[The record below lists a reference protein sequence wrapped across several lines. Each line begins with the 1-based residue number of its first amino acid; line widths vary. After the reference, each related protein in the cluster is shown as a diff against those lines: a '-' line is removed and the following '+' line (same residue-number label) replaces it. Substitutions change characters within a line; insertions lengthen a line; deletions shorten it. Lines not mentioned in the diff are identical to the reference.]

1 MELRLTAVARVVS
14 AITPMAT
21 SVVGPTAKKLLSVVT
36 PCYNEEASIV
46 HCYETVRDI
55 VAKELPEYDYEHII
69 ADNAST
75 DRTLDLLRDIAGRDR
90 RVKVIANA
98 RNFGPMRSHFN
109 ALLAASGD
117 AVVVFIPADLQD
129 PPELIPQFVRLWEQ
143 GHEVVYGIRAVRE
156 EGIAMRWLRAMFYR
170 LVTRSSNFHI
180 PPDVGDFQVIDKK
193 VLQALRQ
200 FGDQYPY
207 IRGMIFYCGFPS
219 IGVPYTWRRRERGKS
234 NNRLFS
240 LIDQGLNGWLTFSN
254 LPLRLAMIAGVGISS
269 LSVLYGFIILAK
281 YLISSQ
287 RPAEPG
293 ITTIILALF
302 MFSGIQ
308 LFILGL
314 IGEYVGSINT
324 HTRRHPRVVE
334 RERINFGVGSA
345 SHQDEAKAS
354 SE

>member
-1 MELRLTAVARVVS
+1 MAGVVS
-14 AITPMAT
+14 
-21 SVVGPTAKKLLSVVT
+21 VGPPSTMKKLLSVIT

-55 VAKELPEYDYEHII
+55 VERELPGYDYEHII

-75 DRTLDLLRDIAGRDR
+75 DGTLALLRDIAARDR

-117 AVVVFIPADLQD
+117 VVVVFVPADLQD
-129 PPELIPQFVRLWEQ
+129 PPELIPKFVRLWEQ
-143 GHEVVYGIRAVRE
+143 GHHVVYGIRAERQ
-156 EGIAMRWLRAMFYR
+156 EGFVMRWLRSMYYG

-180 PPDVGDFQVIDKK
+180 PPNVGDFQVIDKA
-193 VLQALRQ
+193 VLLALRQ

-234 NNRLFS
+234 NNPLPK

-254 LPLRLAMIAGVGISS
+254 MPLRLAMVAGIVIASCGA
-269 LSVLYGFIILAK
+269 LYGLVMLAR
-281 YLISSQ
+281 YVFSSHQ
-287 RPAEPG
+287 LAEPG
-293 ITTIILALF
+293 ITALMLALII
-302 MFSGIQ
+302 FSGFQ
-308 LFILGL
+308 LFFLGL
-314 IGEYVGSINT
+314 LGEYVGSINA

-334 RERINFGVGSA
+334 RERINFEDRG
-345 SHQDEAKAS
+345 EAARGRDDS
-354 SE
+354 

>member
-1 MELRLTAVARVVS
+1 VELGLTAMARVVS
-14 AITPMAT
+14 ARTPAAT
-21 SVVGPTAKKLLSVVT
+21 SMVGTAGKKLLSVVT

-55 VAKELPEYDYEHII
+55 LAKELPAYDYEHII

-75 DRTLDLLRDIAGRDR
+75 DRTLDLLRDIAGRDP

-117 AVVVFIPADLQD
+117 VVVVFVPADLQD

-143 GHEVVYGIRAVRE
+143 GHDVVYGIRAVRE
-156 EGIAMRWLRAMFYR
+156 EGVAMRWLRAMFYR
-170 LVTRSSNFHI
+170 LVTLSNNFHI

-193 VLQALRQ
+193 VLHALRQ

-207 IRGMIFYCGFPS
+207 LRGMIFYCGYPS
-219 IGVPYTWRRRERGKS
+219 IGVPYTWKRRERGISK
-234 NNRLFS
+234 NRLSS

-254 LPLRLAMIAGVGISS
+254 FPLRLAMIAGVGMAS
-269 LSVLYGFIILAK
+269 LSGLYGLIILAI

-287 RPAEPG
+287 RPAQPG

-334 RERINFGVGSA
+334 RERINFVAGSTP
-345 SHQDEAKAS
+345 HQDEAKAT

>member
-1 MELRLTAVARVVS
+1 MAGVVS
-14 AITPMAT
+14 A
-21 SVVGPTAKKLLSVVT
+21 TAPSAARKLLSVVT
-36 PCYNEEASIV
+36 PCFNEEASIV

-55 VAKELPEYDYEHII
+55 VEKELSGYDYEHII

-75 DRTLDLLRDIAGRDR
+75 DGTLALLRGIAGRDK
-90 RVKVIANA
+90 RVKIIANA

-117 AVVVFIPADLQD
+117 VVVVFVPADLQD

-143 GHEVVYGIRAVRE
+143 GHQVVYGIRAERE
-156 EGIAMRWLRAMFYR
+156 EGVLMRWTRSLYYG

-180 PPDVGDFQVIDKK
+180 PPNVGDFQVIDKA
-193 VLQALRQ
+193 VLRALRQ

-234 NNRLFS
+234 NNPIPK

-254 LPLRLAMIAGVGISS
+254 LPLRLAMVAGIAIAS
-269 LSVLYGFIILAK
+269 LGALYGLVVLAR
-281 YLISSQ
+281 YIFSSH
-287 RPAEPG
+287 RLAEPG
-293 ITTIILALF
+293 ITALMLALII
-302 MFSGIQ
+302 FSGFQ
-308 LFILGL
+308 LFFLGL
-314 IGEYVGSINT
+314 LGEYVGSINT

-334 RERINFGVGSA
+334 RERINFEGMSA
-345 SHQDEAKAS
+345 APRERDDG
-354 SE
+354 

>member
-1 MELRLTAVARVVS
+1 MELGLTAVAGVVS
-14 AITPMAT
+14 ER
-21 SVVGPTAKKLLSVVT
+21 TAAAPSTAGTAGKKLLSVVT

-55 VAKELPEYDYEHII
+55 LANELPEYNYEHII

-117 AVVVFIPADLQD
+117 VVVVFVPADLQD
-129 PPELIPQFVRLWEQ
+129 PPELIPQFVRLWER
-143 GHEVVYGIRAVRE
+143 GHDVVYGIRAVRE
-156 EGIAMRWLRAMFYR
+156 EGVAMRWLRSMFYR
-170 LVTRSSNFHI
+170 LVTLSNNFHI
-180 PPDVGDFQVIDKK
+180 PPDVGDFQVIDRK

-207 IRGMIFYCGFPS
+207 LRGMIFYCGFPS
-219 IGVPYTWRRRERGKS
+219 IGVPYTWKRRQRGISK
-234 NNRLFS
+234 NRLSS
-240 LIDQGLNGWLTFSN
+240 LIDQGLNGWLTFSSF
-254 LPLRLAMIAGVGISS
+254 PLRLAMIAGVGMAS
-269 LSVLYGFIILAK
+269 LSGLYGLVILAR

-287 RPAEPG
+287 PPAEPG
-293 ITTIILALF
+293 ITTIILGLL

-334 RERINFGVGSA
+334 RERINFGAA
-345 SHQDEAKAS
+345 STSHRDEARAS

>member
-1 MELRLTAVARVVS
+1 VELGLTAVARVVS
-14 AITPMAT
+14 ARTPVAT
-21 SVVGPTAKKLLSVVT
+21 SMARTGGKKLLSVVT

-55 VAKELPEYDYEHII
+55 LANELPEYDYEHII

-75 DRTLDLLRDIAGRDR
+75 DMTLDLLRDIAGRDP

-117 AVVVFIPADLQD
+117 VVVVFIPADLQD
-129 PPELIPQFVRLWEQ
+129 PPELIPQFVRLWEH
-143 GHEVVYGIRAVRE
+143 GHDVVYGIRAVRE
-156 EGIAMRWLRAMFYR
+156 EGVAMRWLRSMFYR
-170 LVTRSSNFHI
+170 LVTLSNNFHI

-207 IRGMIFYCGFPS
+207 LRGMIFYCGFPS
-219 IGVPYTWRRRERGKS
+219 IGVPYTWKRRERGIS
-234 NNRLFS
+234 NNRLSS

-254 LPLRLAMIAGVGISS
+254 FPLRLAMIAGVGMAS
-269 LSVLYGFIILAK
+269 LSGLYGLIILAK

-287 RPAEPG
+287 PPAEPG
-293 ITTIILALF
+293 ITTIILALL

-334 RERINFGVGSA
+334 RERINFGAGST
-345 SHQDEAKAS
+345 SPQDEAKAS

>member
-1 MELRLTAVARVVS
+1 VELGLTAVARVVS
-14 AITPMAT
+14 ARTPVAT
-21 SVVGPTAKKLLSVVT
+21 SMARTGGKKLLSVVT

-55 VAKELPEYDYEHII
+55 LANELPEYDYEHII

-75 DRTLDLLRDIAGRDR
+75 DGTLDLLRDIAGRDP

-117 AVVVFIPADLQD
+117 VVVVFIPADLQD
-129 PPELIPQFVRLWEQ
+129 PPELIPQFVRLWEH
-143 GHEVVYGIRAVRE
+143 GHDVVYGIRAVRE
-156 EGIAMRWLRAMFYR
+156 EGVAMRWLRSMFYR
-170 LVTRSSNFHI
+170 LVTLSNNFHI

-207 IRGMIFYCGFPS
+207 LRGMIFYCGFPS
-219 IGVPYTWRRRERGKS
+219 IGVPYTWKRRERGIS
-234 NNRLFS
+234 NNRLSS

-254 LPLRLAMIAGVGISS
+254 FPLRLAMIAGVGMAS
-269 LSVLYGFIILAK
+269 LSGLYGLIILAK

-287 RPAEPG
+287 PPAEPG
-293 ITTIILALF
+293 ITTIILALL

-334 RERINFGVGSA
+334 RERINFGAGST
-345 SHQDEAKAS
+345 SPQDEAKAS
-354 SE
+354 S

>member
-1 MELRLTAVARVVS
+1 VELGLTAVARVVS
-14 AITPMAT
+14 ARTPVAT
-21 SVVGPTAKKLLSVVT
+21 SRAGTAGKNRLSVVT
-36 PCYNEEASIV
+36 PCYNEEASII

-55 VAKELPEYDYEHII
+55 LANELPAYDYEHII

-75 DRTLDLLRDIAGRDR
+75 DRTLDLLRDIAGRDP

-117 AVVVFIPADLQD
+117 VVVVFIPADLQD
-129 PPELIPQFVRLWEQ
+129 PPELIPEFVRLWEH
-143 GHEVVYGIRAVRE
+143 GHDVVYGIRAVRE
-156 EGIAMRWLRAMFYR
+156 EGVAMRWLRSMFYR
-170 LVTRSSNFHI
+170 LVTLSNNFHI

-207 IRGMIFYCGFPS
+207 LRGMIFYCGFPS
-219 IGVPYTWRRRERGKS
+219 IGVPYTWKRRERGISK
-234 NNRLFS
+234 NRLSS

-254 LPLRLAMIAGVGISS
+254 FPLRLAMFAGVGMAS
-269 LSVLYGFIILAK
+269 LSGLYGLIILAK

-287 RPAEPG
+287 SPAEPG
-293 ITTIILALF
+293 ITTIILALL

-334 RERINFGVGSA
+334 RERINFGAGST
-345 SHQDEAKAS
+345 SHQDEAKGS